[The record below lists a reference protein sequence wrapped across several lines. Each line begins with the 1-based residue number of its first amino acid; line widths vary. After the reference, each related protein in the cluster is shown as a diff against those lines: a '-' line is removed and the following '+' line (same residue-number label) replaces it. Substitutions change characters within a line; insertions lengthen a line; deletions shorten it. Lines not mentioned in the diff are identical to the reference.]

1 MKCASCALFIACVRS
16 SNRHFIFPDSLEL
29 QWLNIQQLQYKDKQR
44 NWLHLICSHCFFC
57 SCYYRLHVPNRFV
70 TSFAG
75 SLSPM
80 PPLVVGRTLLGERGF
95 FVGSKASS
103 SRFKTSRSTRV
114 RSKILPTLFMPS
126 PKCRR
131 LSFTKEFG
139 SRMEYKIFDGYHL
152 LNNTYR
158 IEVKRMDHDLFKL
171 CAKIISI
178 LIGAVFCI

>member
-1 MKCASCALFIACVRS
+1 MIEYTAIT
-16 SNRHFIFPDSLEL
+16 
-29 QWLNIQQLQYKDKQR
+29 IQRQAKKL
-44 NWLHLICSHCFFC
+44 
-57 SCYYRLHVPNRFV
+57 
-70 TSFAG
+70 TSFNLFSLFLLFMLLSPSCPKSICNILRRL
-75 SLSPM
+75 SLSNASLSRWQNP
-80 PPLVVGRTLLGERGF
+80 VGREGLFRGF
-95 FVGSKASS
+95 QGLEQSL
-103 SRFKTSRSTRV
+103 KTSRSTRV

-158 IEVKRMDHDLFKL
+158 IELKRMDHDLFKL

>member
-16 SNRHFIFPDSLEL
+16 SDRHFIFPDSLEL

-80 PPLVVGRTLLGERGF
+80 PPLVVGKTLLGERGF
-95 FVGSKASS
+95 FVGFKASS
-103 SRFKTSRSTRV
+103 SRLK
-114 RSKILPTLFMPS
+114 LPVLPGFAV
-126 PKCRR
+126 KFCLHYLCR
-131 LSFTKEFG
+131 SFTKEFG